1 MTDTK
6 QHLIDMIV
14 DHTIE
19 GMYICDLINFVSE
32 VLYHDYKSWSEQ
44 DLKNL
49 LDENWPLDE

>member
-19 GMYICDLINFVSE
+19 SMNMGDLINFVSE
-32 VLYHDYKSWSEQ
+32 VLYHDYKSWPEQ
-44 DLKNL
+44 DLKNF

>member
-6 QHLIDMIV
+6 QHLIDLIAER
-14 DHTIE
+14 TIE
-19 GMYICDLINFVSE
+19 SMNTGDLINFVSE
-32 VLYHDYKSWSEQ
+32 VLYHDYKSWSVA